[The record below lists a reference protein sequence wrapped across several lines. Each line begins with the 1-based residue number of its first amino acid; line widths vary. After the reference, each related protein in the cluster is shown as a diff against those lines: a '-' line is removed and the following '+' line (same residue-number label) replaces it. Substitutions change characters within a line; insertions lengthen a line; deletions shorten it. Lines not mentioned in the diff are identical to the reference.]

1 MKFQI
6 AFRLILLYDML
17 IQGFLLVYNYIAL
30 TLAIVKDKYTNP
42 QNCTIRP

>member
-6 AFRLILLYDML
+6 AFRLILLYDTLM
-17 IQGFLLVYNYIAL
+17 QGFLLVYNYIAL
-30 TLAIVKDKYTNP
+30 TLAIVQDRCTNP